1 MKTSNVQRPTSNVQ
15 SPWTAL
21 ASASHFHWML
31 DVGRWTLDV
40 FAPLLFLALT
50 AIASAEPPIRI
61 TNREFPDGSGSS
73 REMDPSK
80 RQSTETF
87 YDSGRRVTHK
97 IVYKLDERLQPVSA
111 ILYNAKGIVYQKST
125 YKLDGEDRIIQEVI
139 YDAKGN
145 LLGTKNYNY
154 STRNGSA
161 IVINVDT
168 YDANGNLIQT
178 PRLSKSGKKTR

>member
-15 SPWTAL
+15 SPPP
-21 ASASHFHWML
+21 ASSRRPWML

-40 FAPLLFLALT
+40 RSCALVLLLALT
-50 AIASAEPPIRI
+50 LPVLAEPPIRI

-111 ILYNAKGIVYQKST
+111 ILYNAKGIIYQKST
-125 YKLDGEDRIIQEVI
+125 YKTDGEDRIIQEVI
-139 YDAKGN
+139 YDAKDK